1 MAESFLTIPRVAE
14 RLQVSEKTVRR
25 LLTSREMPGYKIG
38 GQYRIAPVELDAW
51 IRDQALTEGET
62 AASKD
67 GEK

>member
-38 GQYRIAPVELDAW
+38 GQYRIAPSELDAW
-51 IRDQALTEGET
+51 IRDQALAERETVTSEG
-62 AASKD
+62 
-67 GEK
+67 GEG